1 MSNANPLKEKIIP
14 DNTVDAREL
23 HSPLPLLR
31 LKKELAAMKIEA
43 IVRIDCTDSG
53 SLEDI
58 ESWCLR
64 MNHSFL
70 GEKKDENI
78 CSYYIQKKN

>member
-1 MSNANPLKEKIIP
+1 MSNGNPSKEKIIP
-14 DNTVDAREL
+14 DNTVDAKNL

-43 IVRIDCTDSG
+43 IVRIDCTDPG
-53 SLEDI
+53 SLDDI
-58 ESWCLR
+58 ESWCIR

-70 GEKKDENI
+70 GEKKEEDG

>member
-1 MSNANPLKEKIIP
+1 MSNTNPIIP
-14 DNTVDAREL
+14 DNTVDARGL

-31 LKKELAAMKIEA
+31 LKKEIATMKIEE

-53 SLEDI
+53 SLDDI
-58 ESWCLR
+58 ESWCYR

-70 GEKKDENI
+70 GEKKEDDI
-78 CSYYIQKKN
+78 SSYYIQKKN

>member
-1 MSNANPLKEKIIP
+1 MSNTNPSKEKIIP
-14 DNTVDAREL
+14 DYTVDAKEL

-31 LKKELAAMKIEA
+31 LKKEIATMKIEE

-58 ESWCLR
+58 ESWCIR
-64 MNHSFL
+64 MNHTFL
-70 GEKKDENI
+70 GEKKDDDG
-78 CSYYIQKKN
+78 CSYYIQKK

>member
-1 MSNANPLKEKIIP
+1 MSNVNPSKEMIIP
-14 DNTVDAREL
+14 DYTVDAKEL

-31 LKKELAAMKIEA
+31 LKKQIATVKIEE

-58 ESWCLR
+58 ESWCMR
-64 MNHSFL
+64 MNHAFL
-70 GEKKDENI
+70 GEKKDEEG
-78 CSYYIQKKN
+78 CSYYIQKK